1 MYFNISQRG
10 NDIVKT
16 LKNYIYKDI
25 ISILCS
31 AKRDLNNA
39 KAVTLFEKAIS
50 TYPSKSVYCLAAH
63 RLIAYIEQDIR
74 NVDLILDEM
83 KDEGED
89 KDIIETIEYLKAN
102 PTISTQA
109 ESNRLCSKLADYVK
123 YALILKAKEPFL
135 KCLDILDD
143 EDENL
148 HDNIEKLYELA
159 QAIAKAY
166 QQINIQSVI
175 HSFDTAY
182 LEEMKM
188 AIADAKDAR
197 SPDKCIITGVRGLNN
212 LLSPGYLGGCLYIYC
227 ALPGNY
233 KSGILLK
240 SHVDTLK
247 YNEHIKNTTNGKIPI
262 SMYISMENTMAQT
275 IRRLWSVLFPTAD
288 MSSYT
293 VNEISEMIKAELE
306 LKGMRS
312 VILYYG
318 YREKSTKD
326 LENII
331 KSYNTEDTEVIAC
344 YLDYIKRIR
353 PGRTDA
359 AVTSSEK
366 SELHAIMNELKS
378 IAAELNIPI
387 VSGHQLNR
395 EAARQVDD
403 IVRNGGF
410 NKTDQAMGRS
420 NVGTSWE
427 IHEVADWMAVMNI
440 ENNGEVKYLMIKAV
454 KQRDLDSNTDNSV
467 QAIRHP
473 FISPQSF
480 SLKDDI
486 METVSISIPVY
497 TGVQRINYV
506 AAV

>member
-1 MYFNISQRG
+1 M
-10 NDIVKT
+10 KT
-16 LKNYIYKDI
+16 LKNNIYKDI

-31 AKRDLNNA
+31 AKKDLNNA
-39 KAVTLFEKAIS
+39 PAVVIFDKAIS

-63 RLIAYIEQDIR
+63 RLIAYIEQNIR
-74 NVDLILDEM
+74 NVDLILDAM
-83 KDEGED
+83 RDEGED
-89 KDIIETIEYLKAN
+89 KDIIEAIEFLKTN
-102 PTISTQA
+102 PTISTRA
-109 ESNRLCSKLADYVK
+109 EANRLCSMLSDYIK
-123 YALILKAKEPFL
+123 YAAILKAKDPFL
-135 KCLDILDD
+135 KTLDIIEEDD
-143 EDENL
+143 DNL

-159 QAIAKAY
+159 MQIAKAY
-166 QQINIQSVI
+166 QAVNLQSVI
-175 HSFDTAY
+175 HSFDSSDMEA
-182 LEEMKM
+182 MKM

-212 LLSPGYLGGCLYIYC
+212 LLSPGYLSGCLYIYC

-247 YNEHIKNTTNGKIPI
+247 YNDHIKNTTNGKIPI

-288 MSSYT
+288 MNSFS
-293 VNEISEMIKAELE
+293 VDEISEMIKNELE
-306 LKGMRS
+306 MKGMRS

-326 LENII
+326 LEAII
-331 KSYNTEDTEVIAC
+331 RSYNTEDYEVVAC

-353 PGRTDA
+353 SARTDA
-359 AVTSSEK
+359 AVMASEK
-366 SELHAIMNELKS
+366 SELHAIMNELKT
-378 IAAELNIPI
+378 IAADLNIPI

-395 EAARQVDD
+395 DAARQVDE
-403 IVRNGGF
+403 IVKSGGF

-420 NVGTSWE
+420 NVGTAWE

-440 ENNGEVKYLMIKAV
+440 ENNGEVKYLMIKAI
-454 KQRDLDSNTDNSV
+454 KQRDLDNNTDNSV

-473 FISPQSF
+473 FISVQSF
-480 SLKDDI
+480 GLKDDI

>member
-1 MYFNISQRG
+1 M
-10 NDIVKT
+10 KT

-31 AKRDLNNA
+31 SKKDLNNA
-39 KAVTLFEKAIS
+39 QAVVLFDKALS
-50 TYPSKSVYCLAAH
+50 TYPSKSIYCLAAH
-63 RLIAYIEQDIR
+63 RMISYIEQNIK
-74 NVDLILDEM
+74 NVDLILDAM
-83 KDEGED
+83 RDEGED
-89 KDIIETIEYLKAN
+89 KDIVEAIEFLKSA

-109 ESNRLCSKLADYVK
+109 ECNRLCRKLADYMK
-123 YALILKAKEPFL
+123 YALILKAKEPFI
-135 KCLDILDD
+135 KALDIIDDDD
-143 EDENL
+143 ENI
-148 HDNIEKLYELA
+148 HDSIEKVYELA
-159 QAIAKAY
+159 QQIAKAY
-166 QQINIQSVI
+166 QSINIQSVT

-182 LEEMKM
+182 MDAMKL
-188 AIADAKDAR
+188 AVAEAKESR

-212 LLSPGYLGGCLYIYC
+212 LLSPGYLGGCLYIYA

-247 YNEHIKNTTNGKIPI
+247 YNEHIKNTTNGKTPI

-288 MSSYT
+288 IASFT
-293 VNEISEMIKAELE
+293 IDEITEMINNELTA
-306 LKGMRS
+306 KGMRS

-326 LENII
+326 LDAII
-331 KSYNTEDTEVIAC
+331 RSYNTEDSEVVAV

-366 SELHAIMNELKS
+366 SELHAIMNELKT

-403 IVRNGGF
+403 IVKAGGF
-410 NKTDQAMGRS
+410 NKTDQAMGRA
-420 NVGTSWE
+420 NVSVAWE
-427 IHEVADWMAVMNI
+427 VMEVADWMALMNI
-440 ENNGEVKYLMIKAV
+440 ENNGEIKYLMIKAV
-454 KQRDLDSNTDNSV
+454 KQRDLDNNSDNSV

-473 FISPQSF
+473 FISVQSF
-480 SLKDDI
+480 GLKDDI
-486 METVSISIPVY
+486 MENVSVSIPVY
-497 TGVQRINYV
+497 TGIQRINYV

>member
-1 MYFNISQRG
+1 M
-10 NDIVKT
+10 KT

-31 AKRDLNNA
+31 SKKDLNNA
-39 KAVTLFEKAIS
+39 QAVVLFDKAIS
-50 TYPSKSVYCLAAH
+50 TYPSKSIYCLAAH
-63 RLIAYIEQDIR
+63 RMISYIEQNIK
-74 NVDLILDEM
+74 NVDLILDAM
-83 KDEGED
+83 RDEGED
-89 KDIIETIEYLKAN
+89 KDIVEAIEFLKSA

-109 ESNRLCSKLADYVK
+109 ECNRLCRKLADYIK
-123 YALILKAKEPFL
+123 YALILKAKEPFI
-135 KCLDILDD
+135 KALDIIDDDD
-143 EDENL
+143 ENI
-148 HDNIEKLYELA
+148 HDSIEKVYELA
-159 QAIAKAY
+159 QQIAKAY
-166 QQINIQSVI
+166 QSINIQSVT

-182 LEEMKM
+182 MDAMKL
-188 AIADAKDAR
+188 AVAEAKESR

-247 YNEHIKNTTNGKIPI
+247 YNEHIKNTTNGKTPI

-288 MSSYT
+288 ISSFT
-293 VNEISEMIKAELE
+293 VDEITEMINNELTA
-306 LKGMRS
+306 KGMRS

-326 LENII
+326 LDAII
-331 KSYNTEDTEVIAC
+331 RSYNTEDSDVVAV

-359 AVTSSEK
+359 SVLSSEK

-395 EAARQVDD
+395 DAARQVDD
-403 IVRNGGF
+403 IVKSGGF

-420 NVGTSWE
+420 NVGTAWE

-440 ENNGEVKYLMIKAV
+440 ENNGEVKYLMIKAI
-454 KQRDLDSNTDNSV
+454 KQRDLDNSVDNSV

-473 FISPQSF
+473 FISVQSF
-480 SLKDDI
+480 GLKDDI
-486 METVSISIPVY
+486 MENVSVSIPVY
-497 TGVQRINYV
+497 TGIQRINYV